1 MFGSSKLKSP
11 ASHLSHT
18 WFKPPINIDVCNRP
32 EAVIALFIIPKEK
45 SYGHASAANLE
56 GT

>member
-1 MFGSSKLKSP
+1 V
-11 ASHLSHT
+11 
-18 WFKPPINIDVCNRP
+18 KPIEGRFRP